1 VCVCVCVCACV
12 CMCVL
17 LRVTYVSMGEI
28 LICGL
33 YMSMNAMTLIMD
45 VYEYF
50 IMNLCLSF

>member
-1 VCVCVCVCACV
+1 V